1 MRRVADLHASSA
13 TLRPDPHYLDHPQG
27 EHSLLRRMGDREVRS
42 ATSSSSTAL
51 KAKASHECC
60 SA

>member
-27 EHSLLRRMGDREVRS
+27 EHSLLREQREAVVTFTTEVR
-42 ATSSSSTAL
+42 
-51 KAKASHECC
+51 
-60 SA
+60 